1 VQQFITSLRIRL
13 LQELRWLEMGR
24 LSSIQPAVLV
34 LDVIQLQHPRLAV
47 AAALKMWFIQE
58 SV

>member
-1 VQQFITSLRIRL
+1 
-13 LQELRWLEMGR
+13 MGR